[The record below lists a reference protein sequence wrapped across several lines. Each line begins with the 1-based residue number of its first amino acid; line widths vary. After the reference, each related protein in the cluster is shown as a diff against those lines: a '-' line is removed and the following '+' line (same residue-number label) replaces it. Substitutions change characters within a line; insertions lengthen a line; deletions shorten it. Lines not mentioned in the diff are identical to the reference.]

1 MLSTIVFEIK
11 KFKKP
16 HTFMFVL
23 CLAGVGGGELRS
35 RLEGNVTLIRLSQM
49 LKRIG
54 FLEFALPI
62 VMKSSGVH
70 PDIQNIFQLVSK
82 ILPTG

>member
-1 MLSTIVFEIK
+1 
-11 KFKKP
+11 
-16 HTFMFVL
+16 MFVF
-23 CLAGVGGGELRS
+23 CLAGGGGELRS
-35 RLEGNVTLIRLSQM
+35 CLEGNVTLRLSQM

-54 FLEFALPI
+54 FLEFALRI

-70 PDIQNIFQLVSK
+70 PDIQNIFHLVSK

>member
-1 MLSTIVFEIK
+1 
-11 KFKKP
+11 
-16 HTFMFVL
+16 MFVL
-23 CLAGVGGGELRS
+23 CLAGVGGGELTS
-35 RLEGNVTLIRLSQM
+35 CLEGNVTLIRLSQM

-54 FLEFALPI
+54 FLEFALLV

>member
-1 MLSTIVFEIK
+1 
-11 KFKKP
+11 
-16 HTFMFVL
+16 MFVL
-23 CLAGVGGGELRS
+23 CLAGGGGGGELRS
-35 RLEGNVTLIRLSQM
+35 CLEGNVTLRLSQM

-54 FLEFALPI
+54 FLEFALRI

-70 PDIQNIFQLVSK
+70 PDIQNIFHLVSK